1 MDAFAYILSFFG
13 LIVGYL
19 FYLTIKQM
27 NDIATDLEK
36 SIEDDKIRKAWDKH
50 IDDREDVYSS
60 DDMNNYEYRSYPTMS
75 FEDFRTC
82 LEQRDKD
89 KFDQMDELDQLI
101 SELNTLTEF
110 GVLPDRIG
118 GMGVIDKLCKISNS
132 RAIEA
137 LIQAAENPK
146 FSNWRMGAIYA
157 LGKIDDKRAIDSL
170 VKTLSDKDKDIRKTA
185 ADALD
190 KLGWK
195 PEND

>member
-1 MDAFAYILSFFG
+1 M
-13 LIVGYL
+13 
-19 FYLTIKQM
+19 K
-27 NDIATDLEK
+27 DLEIGAAEEEI
-36 SIEDDKIRKAWDKH
+36 SEAWDKH

-60 DDMNNYEYRSYPTMS
+60 DDMSYRSYATMS

-82 LEQRDKD
+82 LEQRDKE
-89 KFDQMDELDQLI
+89 KFDQMSELDQLI

-146 FSNWRMGAIYA
+146 FSNWRMGAIHA
-157 LGKIDDKRAIDSL
+157 LGKIDDKRAVDSL
-170 VKTLSDKDKDIRKTA
+170 VNILSDKDKDIRDCVVET
-185 ADALD
+185 LD
-190 KLGWK
+190 KQGWD
-195 PEND
+195 PDD

>member
-1 MDAFAYILSFFG
+1 
-13 LIVGYL
+13 
-19 FYLTIKQM
+19 M

-137 LIQAAENPK
+137 LIQAAENPN
-146 FSNWRMGAIYA
+146 FSMRMGAIYA
-157 LGKIDDKRAIDSL
+157 LGEIDDKRAVDSL
-170 VKTLSDKDKDIRKTA
+170 VNILSDKDKDIRDCAVET
-185 ADALD
+185 LD
-190 KLGWK
+190 KQGWD
-195 PEND
+195 PDD